1 MVNGHL
7 LLQKNQRKS
16 CDDVNCP
23 FPRNTSSLRGHAL
36 EGIVVSDKM
45 EKTIIV
51 RRDYLNYVP
60 KFKRYER
67 RRSNVA
73 AHSPPCLEI
82 KTGDKVTLSRM
93 PFNKQD
99 GFVRCHRETG
109 GRIKWQQELS
119 LGLSWQKALSVRNQK
134 FLED

>member
-1 MVNGHL
+1 MASL
-7 LLQKNQRKS
+7 TAKKPKKS
-16 CDDVNCP
+16 CDDINCP
-23 FPRNTSSLRGHAL
+23 FHGTLSLRGHAL

-82 KTGDKVTLSRM
+82 KTGDKVKLAECRPISKTVS
-93 PFNKQD
+93 
-99 GFVRCHRETG
+99 FVVIE
-109 GRIKWQQELS
+109 K
-119 LGLSWQKALSVRNQK
+119 
-134 FLED
+134 LEEGSSGSKS

>member
-1 MVNGHL
+1 MVSL
-7 LLQKNQRKS
+7 TAKKPKKS

-23 FPRNTSSLRGHAL
+23 FHGTLSLRGHAL

-82 KTGDKVTLSRM
+82 KTGDKVKLVECRSISKTVS
-93 PFNKQD
+93 
-99 GFVRCHRETG
+99 FVVIE
-109 GRIKWQQELS
+109 K
-119 LGLSWQKALSVRNQK
+119 
-134 FLED
+134 LEEGSSGSKS

>member
-1 MVNGHL
+1 MAAL
-7 LLQKNQRKS
+7 TAKKPKKT
-16 CDDVNCP
+16 CDDINCP
-23 FPRNTSSLRGHAL
+23 FHGTLSLRGHSL

-67 RRSNVA
+67 RRSNVP

-82 KTGDKVTLSRM
+82 KAGDRVRLAECRAISKTVS
-93 PFNKQD
+93 
-99 GFVRCHRETG
+99 FVVIE
-109 GRIKWQQELS
+109 K
-119 LGLSWQKALSVRNQK
+119 
-134 FLED
+134 LEEGPVGSKS

>member
-1 MVNGHL
+1 MSSLTV
-7 LLQKNQRKS
+7 KKPKKS
-16 CDDVNCP
+16 CDDINCP
-23 FPRNTSSLRGHAL
+23 FHGTLSLRGHTL

-73 AHSPPCLEI
+73 AHSPSCLEI
-82 KTGDKVTLSRM
+82 KTGDRVKLAECRSLS
-93 PFNKQD
+93 KTVS
-99 GFVRCHRETG
+99 FVVIE
-109 GRIKWQQELS
+109 K
-119 LGLSWQKALSVRNQK
+119 
-134 FLED
+134 LEDGSGGSKS

>member
-1 MVNGHL
+1 MAALTAKRPKKTCN
-7 LLQKNQRKS
+7 
-16 CDDVNCP
+16 DINCP
-23 FPRNTSSLRGHAL
+23 FHGTLSLRGHSL

-60 KFKRYER
+60 KYKRYER

-82 KTGDKVTLSRM
+82 KTGDKVKLAECRPISKTVS
-93 PFNKQD
+93 
-99 GFVRCHRETG
+99 FVVIEKLEEGPSG
-109 GRIKWQQELS
+109 GKS
-119 LGLSWQKALSVRNQK
+119 
-134 FLED
+134 

>member
-1 MVNGHL
+1 MASL
-7 LLQKNQRKS
+7 TARKPKKS
-16 CDDVNCP
+16 CDDINCP
-23 FPRNTSSLRGHAL
+23 FHGILSLRGHAL

-60 KFKRYER
+60 KYKRYER

-82 KTGDKVTLSRM
+82 KTGDKVKLAECRPISKTVS
-93 PFNKQD
+93 
-99 GFVRCHRETG
+99 FVVIE
-109 GRIKWQQELS
+109 K
-119 LGLSWQKALSVRNQK
+119 
-134 FLED
+134 LEEGSSGSKS

>member
-1 MVNGHL
+1 MVSL
-7 LLQKNQRKS
+7 TAKKPKKS

-23 FPRNTSSLRGHAL
+23 FHGTLSLRGHAL

-82 KTGDKVTLSRM
+82 KTGDKVKLAECRSISKTVS
-93 PFNKQD
+93 
-99 GFVRCHRETG
+99 FVVIE
-109 GRIKWQQELS
+109 K
-119 LGLSWQKALSVRNQK
+119 
-134 FLED
+134 LEEGSSGSKS